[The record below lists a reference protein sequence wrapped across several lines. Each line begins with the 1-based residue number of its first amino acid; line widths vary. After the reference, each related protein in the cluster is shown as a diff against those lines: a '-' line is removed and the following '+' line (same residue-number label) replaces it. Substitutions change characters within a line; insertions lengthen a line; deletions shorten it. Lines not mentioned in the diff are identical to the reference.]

1 MGGKN
6 NKMKITVK
14 KKKEL
19 IIYSDQ
25 IHSRFLINS
34 NRGPP
39 KPQKDCNFTIKFGF
53 CCRFPFP
60 FPFPAVLQ
68 VRVGAT
74 PPVIPETY
82 LSTHHPFRTHLNQSK
97 CFNVI
102 SLPIICWRDFDI
114 SSSDS
119 EASHIFHGPHTVL
132 IKGTRG
138 ASPPQFIESG
148 ICTNRKTRERLIST
162 TSNLKLTIDQS
173 RHVNWIFISIFIF
186 ESNLNLIRVHFNIY
200 SST

>member
-60 FPFPAVLQ
+60 FPFPAILQ

-82 LSTHHPFRTHLNQSK
+82 LSTHQPFRTHLNQSK

-102 SLPIICWRDFDI
+102 SSSNHLLTRLRYQQQRLRSLTHLSWAPHCTHQRNTWSI
-114 SSSDS
+114 SPTIYRVRNL
-119 EASHIFHGPHTVL
+119 H
-132 IKGTRG
+132 
-138 ASPPQFIESG
+138 ES
-148 ICTNRKTRERLIST
+148 
-162 TSNLKLTIDQS
+162 
-173 RHVNWIFISIFIF
+173 
-186 ESNLNLIRVHFNIY
+186 
-200 SST
+200 